1 MFPTL
6 IMVKTV
12 TIAALL
18 ELIENNVIR
27 CSMFSSENATICL
40 SKRKKQQSTLFPLN

>member
-6 IMVKTV
+6 IMVQTV

-18 ELIENNVIR
+18 EFIENNVIR
-27 CSMFSSENATICL
+27 CSVSSL
-40 SKRKKQQSTLFPLN
+40 LRMLLFV